1 MLKIG
6 SPLLKSIVRYSVP
19 LKEASEGA
27 LSVTKQ
33 SARINEKYYTE
44 KNDEYKVQNKRT

>member
-27 LSVTKQ
+27 LSVTKRG
-33 SARINEKYYTE
+33 ARISEMYYIGEEEKL
-44 KNDEYKVQNKRT
+44 